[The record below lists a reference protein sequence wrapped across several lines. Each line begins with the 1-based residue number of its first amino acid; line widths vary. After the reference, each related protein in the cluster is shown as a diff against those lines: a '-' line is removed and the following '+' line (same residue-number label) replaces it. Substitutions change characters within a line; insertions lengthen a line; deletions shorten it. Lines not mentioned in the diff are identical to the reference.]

1 MIRFSQVSKAYR
13 GGRPALQGVNLHL
26 KSGDMAFLTGHS
38 GAGKSTL
45 LKLICGIERPSAGS
59 IFFDGV
65 DISRLSA
72 REVPFLRRQIGMIFQ
87 NHQLLMDKTAFENVA
102 LPLIIAG
109 VNPTDITKRVNAA
122 LNKVGLYDKA
132 QYYPLALSGGE
143 QQRVGIARAVVHK
156 PKVLLADEPTG
167 NLDDESAQK
176 IMNVFESFNQV
187 GVTVLIVTHNLSL
200 ITSPHHKTYQLS
212 AGRLTKGEGQLI
224 YE

>member
-26 KSGDMAFLTGHS
+26 KSGEMAFLTGHS

-45 LKLICGIERPSAGS
+45 LKLICGIERPSTGN

-65 DISRLSA
+65 DISRLSS
-72 REVPFLRRQIGMIFQ
+72 REIPFLRRQIGMIFQ
-87 NHQLLMDKTAFENVA
+87 NHQLLMDKTAYENVA

-109 VNPTDITKRVNAA
+109 VNPIDINKRVNAA

-167 NLDDESAQK
+167 NLDDISAQK
-176 IMNVFESFNQV
+176 IMDVFESFNQV
-187 GVTVLIVTHNLSL
+187 GVTVLIVTHNLGL
-200 ITSPHHKTYQLS
+200 ISAPHHKAYQLT
-212 AGRLTKGEGQLI
+212 AGRLIKG
-224 YE
+224 